1 MQNEIPVAPIILII
15 FLIVGFLLFIGMI
28 GVFIFLFTIA
38 AKRRRYDTK
47 RGNEMQSA
55 ATQIGF
61 SFSPNAELS
70 AIPFFSNFELFEGSP
85 VKFENLMTGNL
96 NGHNAAIFDLVY
108 RNVSGRAGSGATT
121 SRQTMCVIDSNKL
134 NLPEFYLRPE
144 GVLEKV
150 LNAVD
155 QIDIDFYE
163 RPDFSKKFLLYGKHA
178 PVLRQLFTA
187 PILDFFE
194 KNPNICAF
202 GNGNFLFVY
211 QSRTLS
217 PAAQIQNWLRLLSFL
232 SNLIRH

>member
-1 MQNEIPVAPIILII
+1 MQNDVAVAPIILII
-15 FLIVGFLLFIGMI
+15 FLIVGFLLFVGMI
-28 GVFIFLFTIA
+28 AYIIFLFTIA

-47 RGNEMQSA
+47 RGNEMQA
-55 ATQIGF
+55 AARQIDF
-61 SFSPNAELS
+61 SFAPEAELS

-85 VKFENLMTGNL
+85 LKFENLMTGKL
-96 NGHNAAIFDLVY
+96 NGHNAAIFDLAY
-108 RNVSGRAGSGATT
+108 RNADVNARSGATT

-144 GVLEKV
+144 GILEKV

-155 QIDIDFYE
+155 RIDIDFPE

-178 PVLRQLFTA
+178 HLIRQLFTA
-187 PILDFFE
+187 PILGFFE

-202 GNGNFLFVY
+202 GGGSFLFIY

-217 PAAQIQNWLRLLSFL
+217 SAAQTQNWLNFLSFL
-232 SNLIRH
+232 SNLVRH